1 MTIPI
6 RPFTLDDFAQVVQIK
21 NLIFPEY
28 PFTVEEQLEWEAH
41 RDPTHKIGRW
51 VAEQDG
57 QILANGE
64 YGQRLDEYH
73 PRKFFIDVNVH
84 PDHQRQGIGASLY
97 NQIMEELKQHDPL
110 LVRCEMRENMAD
122 SIRFLEK
129 RGFHDAWR
137 AWESRLDVAAFDSTP
152 YAGLEEKLRAEGIEI
167 KSVKELETDPECY
180 HKLHRLDNEL
190 VMDIPSFE
198 ETVPLTY
205 ERFVETFM
213 NSEQLSHK
221 SYFIALH
228 DGEYVGTA
236 SLWSNKANNDLFNN
250 LTGVKRPYRHRG
262 IALALKL
269 RCIAFAKAYNAQKI
283 STMNDH
289 PNTAMISINQRLGF
303 VREVGW
309 ITFAKENL

>member
-1 MTIPI
+1 VSIHI
-6 RPFTLDDFAQVVQIK
+6 RPFTLDDFAQVVPLM
-21 NLIFPEY
+21 NLIHPQY
-28 PFTVEEQLEWEAH
+28 PSTVEEQLEWEAR

-57 QILANGE
+57 QILAMGQ
-64 YGQRLDEYH
+64 YGQYFDEYH
-73 PRKFFIDVNVH
+73 PRKFFIDVRVH
-84 PDHQRQGIGASLY
+84 PEHRRQGIGTLLY
-97 NQIMEELKQHDPL
+97 NQVMEELKQHDPMQ
-110 LVRCEMRENMAD
+110 VRSEVRED
-122 SIRFLEK
+122 LTDGIRFLEK

-137 AWESRLDVAAFDSTP
+137 RWESRLDVVAFDPTP
-152 YAGLEEKLRAEGIEI
+152 YVGLEEKLRAEGIEI
-167 KSVKELETDPECY
+167 KSVKELEADPECF
-180 HKLHRLDNEL
+180 HKLHQLDNEL
-190 VMDIPSFE
+190 MADIPSFGE
-198 ETVPLTY
+198 MVPLTH
-205 ERFVETFM
+205 ERFLEIFM
-213 NSEQLSHK
+213 NSEQLAHE

-236 SLWSNKANNDLFNN
+236 SLWSSKANSDLHNN

-269 RCIAFAKAYNAQKI
+269 RCIAFARAHNAQKI

-309 ITFAKENL
+309 ITYAKENL